1 MNQINIYP
9 LKDSGIML
17 LSAIRSQIKIN
28 PEYQRMGDIW
38 TLEKKQLLIDS
49 ILNGFDIPKLYFHKY
64 IEPQLDKETGQINR
78 YAIIDGRQRLESIWG
93 FIDGKFNLSEEF
105 EYFEDKTFKAAGLS
119 YGDLGKEYPI
129 LKLIFDQTSLP
140 IICVETN
147 DIGLIEEMFSR
158 LNEAVT
164 LNAAEKRNALGGP
177 MAKAIIKVSN
187 HKFFAEN
194 VAFPNR
200 RYQHREMAA
209 KFLLLDYSDKIID
222 TKRAFLDKLVKDFK
236 KKETTDVHAYQ
247 ANVEK
252 VMNRMSKVFIK
263 KDQLLKTQ
271 GMAVLYFLIF
281 RNEFNNE
288 TIKRVSRKA
297 FIDFDELRQEN
308 RRKAESELASA
319 KFELLEFDSAS
330 QQGVNDGASIR
341 FRYDILRKYLEAYL
355 SGRKNLLGVFE

>member
-1 MNQINIYP
+1 
-9 LKDSGIML
+9 
-17 LSAIRSQIKIN
+17 
-28 PEYQRMGDIW
+28 MGDIW
-38 TLEKKQLLIDS
+38 TLEKKQLLVDS

-93 FIDGKFNLSEEF
+93 FIDGKFNLSKEF
-105 EYFEDKTFKAAGLS
+105 EYFEDRSVKAAGLS
-119 YGDLGKEYPI
+119 YGDLGTEYPT
-129 LKLIFDQTSLP
+129 LKLIFDQTTLP
-140 IICVETN
+140 IICVETH
-147 DIGLIEEMFSR
+147 DIGVIEEMFSR

-194 VAFPNR
+194 VAFHNR

-209 KFLLLDYSDKIID
+209 KFLLLDYTNKIVD

-236 KKETTDVHAYQ
+236 KKESADVATYQ

-252 VMNRMSKVFIK
+252 IMNRMAKIFIN

-271 GMAVLYFLIF
+271 SMAVLYFLIF

-288 TIKRVSRKA
+288 KMKKISRKA
-297 FIDFDELRQEN
+297 FINFEELRLEN
-308 RRKAESELASA
+308 RRKAEADIASA

-341 FRYDILRKYLEAYL
+341 YRYEILKRYLVTYLE
-355 SGRKNLLGVFE
+355 GKKNLMSIFE